1 MIDSVSHS
9 TSRSFLAAV
18 AVQWQGE
25 PHQPI
30 LNVGRLRIAEV
41 KGGAPG
47 DEISDPA
54 ETQPKSSSFFYYLMK
69 TFEKQ
74 ALKQ

>member
-9 TSRSFLAAV
+9 SSRSFLAAV

-47 DEISDPA
+47 DETS
-54 ETQPKSSSFFYYLMK
+54 K
-69 TFEKQ
+69 
-74 ALKQ
+74 